1 MTLNTKI
8 TLYSTN
14 CPKCRVLEM
23 KLDSKGVEYE
33 TCTDTDRMVELGM
46 SSAPS
51 LEVDGKL
58 MGFKESMAWLSSK

>member
-14 CPKCRVLEM
+14 CPKCRALEM

-51 LEVDGKL
+51 LDVDGKL
-58 MGFKESMAWLSSK
+58 MGFGEAIRWVNSL